1 MSKTSDTKDLV
12 MEDSFHGSK
21 FLAAELNHVWW
32 QNGDEISNQSQLFAR
47 KDVMLFVCQRVSA
60 SRQCFE
66 NPPLPNHFPNQS
78 VLQGTV
84 LHAIIDQEWLLMSCP
99 HLHASPIIETYQDI
113 CLVPHPFL
121 LVWLPLEANPRG
133 VAKSGAQ
140 TAHLRTA
147 EPGENGGN
155 HDVFGV

>member
-1 MSKTSDTKDLV
+1 
-12 MEDSFHGSK
+12 
-21 FLAAELNHVWW
+21 
-32 QNGDEISNQSQLFAR
+32 
-47 KDVMLFVCQRVSA
+47 MLFVCQRVSA

-113 CLVPHPFL
+113 CWFPTHSFLSGCHWKPTRGELQNPALKLHILEQLNLGKMAATMMSLVSDGQKTQKRFHH
-121 LVWLPLEANPRG
+121 END
-133 VAKSGAQ
+133 
-140 TAHLRTA
+140 
-147 EPGENGGN
+147 GEKT
-155 HDVFGV
+155 

>member
-1 MSKTSDTKDLV
+1 